1 MISEVIF
8 HHPFTCMIAG
18 PSKSGKTTLLHGI
31 LKSNSKLIDKP
42 PQRIVYCYSRWQPA
56 YDRLKTTIN
65 DIEFKEGL
73 PDIDNFKTET
83 LNLII
88 LDDLMHECGKD
99 QSVMNIFTVDSHHKN
114 ISVFFLTQNLLPR
127 EKFARTISLNCNNII
142 IMDNARDRSQINH
155 LARQMFPSNPNFL
168 VECFQDAIKSFRYGY
183 IFLDFTQN
191 IDEAHRVQTR
201 ILPSDTRIIY
211 EMKK

>member
-83 LNLII
+83 INMII

-99 QSVMNIFTVDSHHKN
+99 QSF
-114 ISVFFLTQNLLPR
+114 
-127 EKFARTISLNCNNII
+127 
-142 IMDNARDRSQINH
+142 MDNARDRSQINH

>member
-1 MISEVIF
+1 MISEVFF
-8 HHPFTCMIAG
+8 HHPFTCMNAG

-83 LNLII
+83 INMII

-99 QSVMNIFTVDSHHKN
+99 LGCTMTR
-114 ISVFFLTQNLLPR
+114 LPVR
-127 EKFARTISLNCNNII
+127 AT
-142 IMDNARDRSQINH
+142 
-155 LARQMFPSNPNFL
+155 
-168 VECFQDAIKSFRYGY
+168 CFHSKH
-183 IFLDFTQN
+183 TC
-191 IDEAHRVQTR
+191 
-201 ILPSDTRIIY
+201 LPSPP
-211 EMKK
+211 